1 MGFWAVCSLIIW
13 MNYISG
19 AMCQCDGN
27 TLTLSVPSYDT
38 VEITYPGDSA
48 ESYGRNLN
56 CKWLLATDPGLVFII
71 KLVSLVNCG
80 DILRIHDGSSTGDSV
95 LATVC
100 TALTTAN
107 TEPLYITTSNQM
119 LIYFNTDGTTNSN
132 EEGFTFTILSGKE
145 TSYETEAC
153 NSNTKTLT
161 ATTEKQVLTSPRFP
175 GEYPSNTHCKWKIT
189 ASSELASLRVSVRF
203 LDLNPSRYHFIL
215 LDNGQDERD
224 LYAVEEDFEA
234 INLTS
239 DSSFLINFYS
249 NAESP
254 RGKGFLLLYDG
265 VEMRTTTT
273 GELTT
278 TTATATV
285 LPTASWRKP
294 KIDVTFEALAVLA
307 VFSFFVLVV
316 GVAAP
321 TVLYFSTRQAP
332 ALSPPPSPQ
341 TVGPPAL
348 YYQYFPGAVYQKK

>member
-1 MGFWAVCSLIIW
+1 MGFWAVCFLIIW

-48 ESYGRNLN
+48 EFYGRNLN

-71 KLVSLVNCG
+71 KLVSLVHCG

-100 TALTTAN
+100 TSSPTAN
-107 TEPLYITTSNQM
+107 TEPLYVTKSNQM

-175 GEYPSNTHCKWKIT
+175 GEYPSNTNCKWKIT
-189 ASSELASLRVSVRF
+189 ASSELASLRISLRF
-203 LDLNPSRYHFIL
+203 LDLNPSCNYFIL
-215 LDNGQDERD
+215 IDNGQDEQRPC
-224 LYAVEEDFEA
+224 AKEDFEA

-239 DSSFLINFYS
+239 DSSFLINFRS
-249 NAESP
+249 NTESP
-254 RGKGFLLLYDG
+254 HGKGFLLLYDG
-265 VEMRTTTT
+265 VEIKTTTT